1 MDEITTLL
9 ASQTMR
15 TPLTDATA
23 RVNKCLTPITER
35 EEQMRQARLQ
45 MTSPVPMSIVTSPLA
60 AKGNAEINCSS
71 PAPDSQPGTNRNST
85 ISAASIISN
94 QGKRKT
100 HVGPWQLGETLGK
113 GASGRVRLAKHSVT
127 GQIAAIKI
135 VSKKS
140 AAITQSASIAGMDK
154 KAGRFGGI
162 GPRQIPSGL
171 EREVVI
177 MKLIEHP
184 NVINLYDVWEN
195 RGELYL
201 VLEFVEGGELFD
213 YVSRNAPLR
222 EEEAVRIF
230 RQIIAG
236 LGYCHRFN
244 ICHRDL
250 KPENILLDRQCN
262 VKLADFGMAALQPTN
277 RWLDTSCGSPHYAA
291 PEVIEGKTYLG
302 DKADIWSCGI
312 ILHALLT
319 GFLPFDGGDLQC
331 TLNLVR
337 RGAFEIPKGISR
349 EAANLI
355 IRILEKNPDRRISM
369 KEIWTHPLLTKYE
382 KRYKGTVNHHVG
394 PPPPLL
400 PQDCGPPIS
409 NRQDIDID
417 LLRNLQTLWHD
428 ATPAAILE
436 KILDPA
442 PTQERMFYNALV
454 KFRNEQLENYQGQT
468 LQYSASDY
476 HHISAPER
484 VPNKR
489 TSRVKTSSTKWSQFP
504 AVRETGI
511 RAKHNEEPKS
521 CATVRSYDPF
531 RSPQDKYAKEAKYAQ
546 ITVYRNGVVEK
557 TKEGPFETV
566 RSLKH
571 AAKGEMEYE
580 DLECPPISPFVVM
593 RDKKIK
599 VNSVRSF
606 QSKTPLSGSRRALYG
621 TSTPRSA
628 SYKRNVC
635 FHHTRNRSQGS
646 MSVKMR
652 VARAKARDLKI
663 DSSESSLV
671 SAFEDDPFSDAQE
684 SPSLPAQPTVV
695 RGAAVTIKNC
705 PQMKKV
711 RNSDIIWK
719 DDARKVSHELSQICE
734 EAFNGSSL
742 STNCTTSTRIGSET
756 PATSVSMAS
765 PEASH
770 QQLASH
776 SLNHSSMDTTPTA
789 RLSPESYTAAELIE
803 TRRRFIEYSLQDESK
818 NTRYLKPIIGH
829 LDRLIEQDEL
839 RRRERLE
846 KPRHY
851 ASSNGSQFVQP
862 SNEMPQ
868 SSGACD
874 NASLEPGIQ
883 NKGKYKQDG
892 QRVTSHSTVG
902 NSSNRSSRDG
912 KRTVRMVPQSSLQ
925 SIDHTRDLHIRK
937 NRTVLPGGIPEM
949 SDADTAQLDSEQSAM
964 LTRKFV
970 SVNSRQSRG
979 PCELDPIEEIPGS
992 PRRSGTRASET
1003 KKWSWFQNRSQASSD
1018 RATRASIDVQ
1028 PIQRSSATVIRHEAG
1043 PSEPMPGGQPD
1054 NYSGNRKQSSN
1065 KTKGG
1070 FFRRLM
1076 ARRASKSSQNQDAEP
1091 DNPDTNPLLRRPLET
1106 GRTSDTEFAD
1116 KPLPRPPRSARNQ
1129 NWFAR
1134 VFQIKPASR
1143 VVALNTSTTKARKF
1157 IHKNLR
1163 EWKKWGMEEVY
1174 LDKDKRV
1181 IYGSV
1186 GEVNLLNLRPVE
1198 FSAEFCTYLEQG
1210 RQENLSLVRFKQ
1222 ERGAASSFHKVVD
1235 TLYLLMKGQQMLME
1249 DPARAKEMV
1258 RILDDYLNP

>member
-1 MDEITTLL
+1 MDERTTFL
-9 ASQTMR
+9 APETMR

-35 EEQMRQARLQ
+35 EEQMRQARYQ

-60 AKGNAEINCSS
+60 AKGNTEIHCSS
-71 PAPDSQPGTNRNST
+71 PVPDSQPATNRNST

-100 HVGPWQLGETLGK
+100 HVGPWQLGKTLGQ

-127 GQIAAIKI
+127 GQLAAIKI

-140 AAITQSASIAGMDK
+140 AVMAQSASLAKMDK
-154 KAGRFGGI
+154 KAGRFGGL

-201 VLEFVEGGELFD
+201 VLEYVEGGELFG
-213 YVSRNAPLR
+213 YISRNAPLP

-236 LGYCHRFN
+236 LDYCHRFN

-250 KPENILLDRQCN
+250 KPENILLDLQHN
-262 VKLADFGMAALQPTN
+262 VKLADFGMAALQTN
-277 RWLDTSCGSPHYAA
+277 RWLNSSCGSPHYAA
-291 PEVIEGKTYLG
+291 PEVIGGKIYLG

-319 GFLPFDGGDLQC
+319 GFLPFDGGDVDS
-331 TLNLVR
+331 TLTMVK
-337 RGAFEIPKGISR
+337 RGAFQIPKWVGR
-349 EAANLI
+349 EAADLI
-355 IRILEKNPDRRISM
+355 RRILEKNPDRRISM
-369 KEIWTHPLLTKYE
+369 EEIWMHPLLTRYE
-382 KRYKGTVNHHVG
+382 KRHQGTVSHHVG

-400 PQDCGPPIS
+400 PQDCGPAII
-409 NRQDIDID
+409 NRQDVDID
-417 LLRNLQTLWHD
+417 LLRNLQTLWPD
-428 ATPAAILE
+428 STSAGILA

-442 PTQERMFYNALV
+442 PTQERMFYNVLV
-454 KFRNEQLENYQGQT
+454 KFRNEQLENYQGQA

-489 TSRVKTSSTKWSQFP
+489 TSRVKANSTKWSQFP
-504 AVRETGI
+504 AVKETGI
-511 RAKHNEEPKS
+511 RAKYNEEPQS

-531 RSPQDKYAKEAKYAQ
+531 RSPQDKYAKEAKYAK

-557 TKEGPFETV
+557 IKEGPSETV
-566 RSLKH
+566 RPSKPVV
-571 AAKGEMEYE
+571 KGDIEYE
-580 DLECPPISPFVVM
+580 DLECPPSSPLVVT
-593 RDKKIK
+593 RDKKMK
-599 VNSVRSF
+599 VNSVKSF
-606 QSKTPLSGSRRALYG
+606 QSKTSLSGSRRALYG

-635 FHHTRNRSQGS
+635 FRHARNRSQGS

-652 VARAKARDLKI
+652 VARAKARDLKL

-695 RGAAVTIKNC
+695 RAAAVTIKNC

-742 STNCTTSTRIGSET
+742 STNCTASTCIGSET

-770 QQLASH
+770 QKLASH
-776 SLNHSSMDTTPTA
+776 SLNHSSTGTRPTA
-789 RLSPESYTAAELIE
+789 RLSPESYTTAELIE
-803 TRRRFIEYSLQDESK
+803 TRRRFIEYSRRDESK
-818 NTRYLKPIIGH
+818 NTHYLKPIIGH
-829 LDRLIEQDEL
+829 IDRLLEQDEM

-846 KPRHY
+846 TPRHY
-851 ASSNGSQFVQP
+851 AHSNGNPFVQP
-862 SNEMPQ
+862 SNEIPQ
-868 SSGACD
+868 PSR
-874 NASLEPGIQ
+874 ASE
-883 NKGKYKQDG
+883 NMSVASDSRNNGKYKEDD
-892 QRVTSHSTVG
+892 QRIASQSTVG
-902 NSSNRSSRDG
+902 NNSNRSSRDG

-925 SIDHTRDLHIRK
+925 SIEHTKDLHLRE
-937 NRTVLPGGIPEM
+937 NRTVLPREIPEM
-949 SDADTAQLDSEQSAM
+949 SDVNATLSDSEPSARP
-964 LTRKFV
+964 TRIFA

-979 PCELDPIEEIPGS
+979 PCELDPIEENPGS
-992 PRRSGTRASET
+992 PRRSGTRASDN
-1003 KKWSWFQNRSQASSD
+1003 KKWSWFQTRSQTSSD
-1018 RATRASIDVQ
+1018 KATRASIDVR
-1028 PIQRSSATVIRHEAG
+1028 PIQPSSATVIRHEVGSSG
-1043 PSEPMPGGQPD
+1043 PTPEAQPD
-1054 NYSGNRKQSSN
+1054 NYSKSRKQPPS
-1065 KTKGG
+1065 KPKGG
-1070 FFRRLM
+1070 FFRRLIT
-1076 ARRASKSSQNQDAEP
+1076 RRASKNAQNQDAGPE
-1091 DNPDTNPLLRRPLET
+1091 DQDTNPLLQRPLET
-1106 GRTSDTEFAD
+1106 GRTSDTDFAD
-1116 KPLPRPPRSARNQ
+1116 KPLPCPPRSARNQ

-1157 IHKNLR
+1157 IHKTLR
-1163 EWKKWGMEEVY
+1163 DWKKWGMEEVY

-1198 FSAEFCTYLEQG
+1198 FSAEFCTHLEQG

-1222 ERGAASSFHKVVD
+1222 ERGAASSFNKVVD

-1258 RILDDYLNP
+1258 RILDDFPNS